1 MEILLT
7 AFDPFGGA
15 KINPAW
21 EAVSRVRENWESG
34 HVTRLLVPTVFG
46 DAEKLVLETAE
57 KISADVILCVGQAG
71 GRYGISVERVALNL
85 DDASIPDNRG
95 NQPMDQRISD
105 EGETAYLATIPV
117 KKVVA
122 AVQAAGVPAELSYTA
137 GTFVCN
143 HLLYRVLE
151 DSARNHPDRLGGF
164 LHVPFLPEQV
174 AYRGHTPSMSL
185 EVIIKGLEAAVQ
197 AVFQEVSR

>member
-21 EAVSRVRENWESG
+21 EAVSRVRENWENG
-34 HVTRLLVPTVFG
+34 HITPLLVPTVFG
-46 DAEKLVLETAE
+46 EAEKIVLETAE

-71 GRYGISVERVALNL
+71 GRYGISVERIAVNL

-95 NQPMDQRISD
+95 NQPVDQRIS
-105 EGETAYLATIPV
+105 ETGDAAYFATIPV
-117 KKVVA
+117 KKIVA
-122 AVQAAGVPAELSYTA
+122 AVQQAGIPAELSCTA

-143 HLLYRVLE
+143 HLLYCVLE
-151 DSARNHPDRLGGF
+151 DNARNHPERAGGF
-164 LHVPFLPEQV
+164 IHVPFLPEQTV
-174 AYRGHTPSMSL
+174 YRGHTPSMAL
-185 EVIIKGLEAAVQ
+185 ETIIAGLETAVQ
-197 AVFQEVSR
+197 TIFQELSR

>member
-21 EAVSRVRENWESG
+21 EAVSRVKKNWEDS
-34 HVTRLLVPTVFG
+34 HVTPLLVPTVFG
-46 DAEKLVLETAE
+46 EAEKLVLETAE
-57 KISADVILCVGQAG
+57 KISANVILCVGQAG

-95 NQPMDQRISD
+95 NQPVDQRIS
-105 EGETAYLATIPV
+105 ETGETAYLSTIPV
-117 KKVVA
+117 KAVVSA
-122 AVQAAGVPAELSYTA
+122 IQQAGVPAEISYTA

-151 DSARNHPDRLGGF
+151 DNALNHPKRFGGF
-164 LHVPFLPEQV
+164 LHVPFLPEQI
-174 AYRGHTPSMSL
+174 AYRSHTPSMAL
-185 EVIIKGLEAAVQ
+185 ETIVKGLEAAVQ
-197 AVFQEVSR
+197 SIFQELSR